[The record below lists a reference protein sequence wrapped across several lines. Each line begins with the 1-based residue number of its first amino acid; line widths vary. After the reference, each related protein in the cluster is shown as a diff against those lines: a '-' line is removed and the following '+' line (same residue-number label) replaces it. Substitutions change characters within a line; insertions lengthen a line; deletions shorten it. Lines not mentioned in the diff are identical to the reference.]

1 MGDHTESISIDY
13 DPSVLGYEDLLSLFW
28 ENHNC
33 ERNYPGNQ
41 YRNAIFYRDE
51 VQRQSAETSKISAA
65 ENFGIDPDDIR
76 THLVSTTIFTYAEKY
91 HQNYILTRNK
101 EIRSFLDEVYPSV
114 KDFADSPVGTRLN
127 ASFGS
132 GWQID
137 PAAAKLEAESFGL
150 PDRLFDQVIRSLR

>member
-13 DPSVLGYEDLLSLFW
+13 DPNRIRYEDLLALFW

-33 ERNYPGNQ
+33 ERNHPGRQ

-51 VQRQSAETSKISAA
+51 RQREAAEASRISAA
-65 ENFGIDPDDIR
+65 EKLGIELDHVR
-76 THLVSTTIFTYAEKY
+76 THLVAATTFTYAEKY
-91 HQNYILTRNK
+91 HQNYVLTRNP

-114 KDFADSPVGTRLN
+114 KDFADSAVGTRLN
-127 ASFGS
+127 AWLGS

-137 PAAAKLEAESFGL
+137 PAVAREEAESFGL
-150 PDRLFDQVIRSLR
+150 PAPLLERVLRAL